1 MVLQG
6 GEEAIRQCV
15 PNRYSMI
22 QFKHVQKVKML
33 YSASQIFTMLYRLMF
48 EKSLAVL
55 TDLGTRATIAKLLG
69 KAIKHNYGVHTM
81 EHLEGIRTIWKQIKY
96 DKIVWNRCGWLLQSR
111 VSTVANQVQIK
122 WIDSEIDSSIS
133 WKSLMD
139 SLNWDF
145 FHNVNARA
153 WNTAIARQKFYW
165 LSQDF
170 PSTKHI

>member
-1 MVLQG
+1 MSFYPERRQHIADWELSMVLQG

-22 QFKHVQKVKML
+22 QFKYVQKVKML

-96 DKIVWNRCGWLLQSR
+96 DKIVWNRCGWLLQSP

-122 WIDSEIDSSIS
+122 CKSSGSTPRSTPRSREKAWWIPWTGTSST
-133 WKSLMD
+133 M
-139 SLNWDF
+139 
-145 FHNVNARA
+145 
-153 WNTAIARQKFYW
+153 
-165 LSQDF
+165 
-170 PSTKHI
+170 

>member
-1 MVLQG
+1 MKSMWMASAVSS
-6 GEEAIRQCV
+6 V
-15 PNRYSMI
+15 NRG
-22 QFKHVQKVKML
+22 
-33 YSASQIFTMLYRLMF
+33 
-48 EKSLAVL
+48 KS
-55 TDLGTRATIAKLLG
+55 
-69 KAIKHNYGVHTM
+69 
-81 EHLEGIRTIWKQIKY
+81 
-96 DKIVWNRCGWLLQSR
+96 S
-111 VSTVANQVQIK
+111 ANQVQIK